1 MVCNWIKKCRERT
14 LKMLNEE
21 RQEQVQLSSFYN
33 CISENNKV
41 LNYIRYD
48 ETINYIQIM
57 KVSKTKFHNKEFL
70 D

>member
-21 RQEQVQLSSFYN
+21 RQEQVQLRSFYN

-57 KVSKTKFHNKEFL
+57 KVSKTKFHNREFL

>member
-21 RQEQVQLSSFYN
+21 RQEQVQLRSFYN

-48 ETINYIQIM
+48 EIINYIQIM
-57 KVSKTKFHNKEFL
+57 KVSKTKFHNREFL

>member
-21 RQEQVQLSSFYN
+21 RQEQVQLRSFYN

>member
-1 MVCNWIKKCRERT
+1 
-14 LKMLNEE
+14 MLNEE
-21 RQEQVQLSSFYN
+21 RQEQVQLRSFYN